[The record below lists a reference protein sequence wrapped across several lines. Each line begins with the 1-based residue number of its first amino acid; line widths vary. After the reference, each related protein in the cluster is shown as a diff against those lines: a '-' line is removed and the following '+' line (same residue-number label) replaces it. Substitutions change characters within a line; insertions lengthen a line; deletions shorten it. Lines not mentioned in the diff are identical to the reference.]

1 MSKNN
6 NVNPGNYKTAGREP
20 QGQAVPHDVARQ
32 EFAREKAQEK
42 REELQATNRQGSG
55 ELPKDT
61 GPLKKGKPSAEPQ
74 PKRED

>member
-42 REELQATNRQGSG
+42 REELHATSRHGS
-55 ELPKDT
+55 E
-61 GPLKKGKPSAEPQ
+61 PLKKGKPSAEPQ
-74 PKRED
+74 TKREA

>member
-32 EFAREKAQEK
+32 EYAREKAQEK
-42 REELQATNRQGSG
+42 REEFHTTPHQGG
-55 ELPKDT
+55 T
-61 GPLKKGKPSAEPQ
+61 APLKKGKPSAEPQ
-74 PKRED
+74 P